1 MFFKPYIPNLEN
13 EVDQAEALEVYTRWV
28 QGEKLPGKNHKYLQ
42 ALAKEDERSVSWI
55 LDKMIDYFREKGSPS
70 DTVKKI
76 HK

>member
-1 MFFKPYIPNLEN
+1 MKKSELIAFRTTPE
-13 EVDQAEALEVYTRWV
+13 
-28 QGEKLPGKNHKYLQ
+28 NHKYLQ
-42 ALAKEDERSVSWI
+42 ELAKEDERSVSWI

>member
-1 MFFKPYIPNLEN
+1 MLTLLYIIRQPLIYCVKKSELIAFRTTP
-13 EVDQAEALEVYTRWV
+13 Q
-28 QGEKLPGKNHKYLQ
+28 NHKYLQ

-76 HK
+76 RK